1 MRGRATGTEIRSP
14 TREALMDHLRV
25 TAGLAAGCAVL
36 ALGGCA
42 ARPGPAGATASR
54 FDAAVG
60 RSDWSAACAML
71 APVTRDGLEQ
81 SAGIPCRDALEE
93 EGLER
98 AGPVL
103 RVEVF
108 GTMAQARMGQDTVFL
123 ARFPGGWKVLA
134 AGCSPQAGRPYD
146 CRLQG
151 G

>member
-1 MRGRATGTEIRSP
+1 
-14 TREALMDHLRV
+14 MDRRRV
-25 TAGLAAGCAVL
+25 TAGLVGGCAVL
-36 ALGGCA
+36 AVGGCA
-42 ARPGPAGATASR
+42 APPGPAGSTASR

-60 RSDWSAACAML
+60 RSAWSTACAML
-71 APVTRDGLEQ
+71 APVTRDDLEQ
-81 SAGIPCRDALEE
+81 SAGTPCADALAQV
-93 EGLER
+93 GLEP
-98 AGPVL
+98 AGPVV

-134 AGCSPQAGRPYD
+134 AGCSPQVGRPYD

>member
-1 MRGRATGTEIRSP
+1 
-14 TREALMDHLRV
+14 MDLRRV
-25 TAGLAAGCAVL
+25 TAGLVAGCAVL
-36 ALGGCA
+36 AVGGCA
-42 ARPGPAGATASR
+42 APPGPAGSTASR

-60 RSDWSAACAML
+60 RSDWGTACAML
-71 APVTRDGLEQ
+71 APVTSDDLEQ
-81 SAGIPCRDALEE
+81 SAGTPCADALEE
-93 EGLER
+93 EGLEQ

-134 AGCSPQAGRPYD
+134 AGCSPQVGRPYD

>member
-1 MRGRATGTEIRSP
+1 
-14 TREALMDHLRV
+14 MDRRRV
-25 TAGLAAGCAVL
+25 TAGLVGGCAVL
-36 ALGGCA
+36 AVGGCA
-42 ARPGPAGATASR
+42 APPGPAGFTASR

-60 RSDWSAACAML
+60 RSDWSTACAML
-71 APVTRDGLEQ
+71 APVTRDDLEQ
-81 SAGIPCRDALEE
+81 SAGTPCADALAQ
-93 EGLER
+93 EGLEP
-98 AGPVL
+98 AGPVV

-134 AGCSPQAGRPYD
+134 AGCSPQVDRRYD

>member
-1 MRGRATGTEIRSP
+1 
-14 TREALMDHLRV
+14 MDRRRV
-25 TAGLAAGCAVL
+25 TAGLVGGCAVL
-36 ALGGCA
+36 AVGGCA
-42 ARPGPAGATASR
+42 ATPGPAGSTASR

-60 RSDWSAACAML
+60 RSAWSTACAML
-71 APVTRDGLEQ
+71 APVTRDDLEQ
-81 SAGIPCRDALEE
+81 SAGTPCADALAQVS
-93 EGLER
+93 LEP
-98 AGPVL
+98 AGPVV

-134 AGCSPQAGRPYD
+134 AGCSPQVGRPYD

>member
-1 MRGRATGTEIRSP
+1 
-14 TREALMDHLRV
+14 MDRRRV
-25 TAGLAAGCAVL
+25 TAGLVGGCAVL
-36 ALGGCA
+36 AVGGCA
-42 ARPGPAGATASR
+42 APPGPAGSTASR

-60 RSDWSAACAML
+60 RSAWSTACAML
-71 APVTRDGLEQ
+71 APVTRDDLEQ
-81 SAGIPCRDALEE
+81 SAGTPCADALAQV
-93 EGLER
+93 GLEP
-98 AGPVL
+98 AGPVV

-134 AGCSPQAGRPYD
+134 AGCSPQPGRPYD